1 MRETDVSEL
10 MQQLLLEVTTQRLI
24 TRAIVGHMIANSRKP
39 IASVIASLEEA
50 VEKTAPELF
59 PLPGVD
65 PELQAKA
72 SLLAKARTEEL
83 LANLGA
89 VVAPPR
95 TSGTKRAS
103 RAA

>member
-1 MRETDVSEL
+1 MRDTDVSEL
-10 MQQLLLEVTTQRLI
+10 MQRLLLEVTTQRLI
-24 TRAIVGHMIANSRKP
+24 TRALVGHLITNSRKP
-39 IASVIASLEEA
+39 IASIIASLEEA
-50 VEKTAPELF
+50 MEKTAPELF

-89 VVAPPR
+89 VVAPLR
-95 TSGTKRAS
+95 TGGTKRAS

>member
-1 MRETDVSEL
+1 MRDTEVSEL
-10 MQQLLLEVTTQRLI
+10 LQHLLLEMTTQRLI
-24 TRAIVGHMIANSRKP
+24 TRALVGHMIANSRKP

-89 VVAPPR
+89 VVAPLR
-95 TSGTKRAS
+95 TGGTKRAS

>member
-1 MRETDVSEL
+1 MRDADVSEL

-24 TRAIVGHMIANSRKP
+24 TRALVGHLIANSRKP

-72 SLLAKARTEEL
+72 SLLARARTEEL

-89 VVAPPR
+89 VVAPLR
-95 TSGTKRAS
+95 GSGAKRAS

>member
-1 MRETDVSEL
+1 MRDTDVSEL
-10 MQQLLLEVTTQRLI
+10 MQQLLLEMTTQRLI
-24 TRAIVGHMIANSRKP
+24 TRALIGHMIANSRKP

-50 VEKTAPELF
+50 VEKTSPELF

-89 VVAPPR
+89 VVAPLR
-95 TSGTKRAS
+95 TGGTKRAS

>member
-1 MRETDVSEL
+1 MRDTDVSEL
-10 MQQLLLEVTTQRLI
+10 LQQLLLEVTTQRLI

-95 TSGTKRAS
+95 AGGTKRAS